1 MSLQN
6 PIRLLNK
13 LKIRAKGFHFFLVG
27 LVLFFCLTPGK
38 LLSSTD
44 KLVKL
49 GNEIFLNKLAPTLKG
64 KSLGLVINH
73 TSALPSGKSLVL
85 ALLEKGHRIQAIFSP
100 EHGITGTVE
109 AGKEVKNSELKGIT
123 IYSLYGE
130 TKKPRPEQME
140 GIDLLIYDIQDV
152 GARFYTYITTLKYIL
167 EAAAKAQ
174 IPVYVLD
181 RPNPVGGEI
190 VEGPLM
196 TPAFESFIGALPLP
210 IRYGLTSGELS
221 LMIKGEKWVPQDF
234 DLHVVRM
241 KNWKRHFYWKDT
253 GLLWTPPSPNIPT
266 PETAILFPGSSFLS
280 AIQLNE
286 GSGTPR
292 PFLQFGAPWLKP
304 LSLMNRLNG
313 GRDFGVELEA
323 IAYTPR
329 SLPGKV
335 LHPIYENRTCQGI
348 RITITQNEKFAPVR
362 FALETIKA
370 LQEKWPEHISFNA
383 FKLNRM
389 FGNEL
394 LSRFLEGNVNYE
406 TLLSRIEEEEEI
418 FKQKRKKYLLYE

>member
-1 MSLQN
+1 
-6 PIRLLNK
+6 LN
-13 LKIRAKGFHFFLVG
+13 RPRSAAQGFHFFLIG
-27 LVLFFCLTPGK
+27 LGLFLCLTPGRIFP
-38 LLSSTD
+38 STD

-49 GNEIFLNKLAPTLKG
+49 GNEIFLNKLAPSLKG

-73 TSALPSGKSLVL
+73 TSALPSGKSLVQ
-85 ALLEKGHRIQAIFSP
+85 ALLEKGHNIQAIFSP
-100 EHGITGTVE
+100 EHGVTGTVE

-130 TKKPRPEQME
+130 TKKPTPEQMG

-152 GARFYTYITTLKYIL
+152 GVRFYTYITTLKHIL
-167 EAAAKAQ
+167 EAAAQAQ

-196 TPAFESFIGALPLP
+196 IPAFESFIGALPIP
-210 IRYGLTSGELS
+210 IRYGLTSGELAM
-221 LMIKGEKWVPQDF
+221 MIKGEKWIPQDF

-241 KNWKRHFYWKDT
+241 RNWKRHFYWKDT
-253 GLLWTPPSPNIPT
+253 GLLWTPTSPNVPS
-266 PETAILFPGSSFLS
+266 PETALLFPGSSFLS

-286 GSGTPR
+286 GSGTPY

-313 GRDFGVELEA
+313 GRDFGVEFEA
-323 IAYTPR
+323 VKYTPQ
-329 SLPGKV
+329 SLPGKI
-335 LHPIYENRTCQGI
+335 LHPIYENRTCHGI
-348 RITITQNEKFAPVR
+348 RITITQNEKFSPIR

-370 LQEKWPEHISFNA
+370 LQEEWPDNISFNA
-383 FKLNRM
+383 FKLNQM

-394 LSRFLEGNVNYE
+394 LSRFLEGNVSYD
-406 TLLSRIEEEEEI
+406 TLLSRMEKEEEF

>member
-6 PIRLLNK
+6 PIRSLNRP
-13 LKIRAKGFHFFLVG
+13 KILAQGFHFFLTS
-27 LVLFFCLTPGK
+27 LVLFLSLTPGRVFP
-38 LLSSTD
+38 STD

-73 TSALPSGKSLVL
+73 TSSLPSGKSLVQ
-85 ALLEKGHRIQAIFSP
+85 ALLEKGHTIQAIFSP

-123 IYSLYGE
+123 INSLYGE
-130 TKKPRPEQME
+130 RRKPATEQME

-152 GARFYTYITTLKYIL
+152 GARFYTYITTLKYVL

-181 RPNPVGGEI
+181 RPNPIGGEM

-196 TPAFESFIGALPLP
+196 IPAFESFIGALPIP
-210 IRYGLTSGELS
+210 IRYGLTSGELAM
-221 LMIKGEKWVPQDF
+221 MIKGEKWVPQDF

-241 KNWKRHFYWKDT
+241 RNWKRHFYWKDT
-253 GLLWTPPSPNIPT
+253 GLLWTPPSPNIPS
-266 PETAILFPGSSFLS
+266 PETALLFPGSSFLA
-280 AIQLNE
+280 AIQMNE
-286 GSGTPR
+286 GGGTPH

-304 LSLMNRLNG
+304 LPLMNRLNG
-313 GRDFGVELEA
+313 GQDFGAELEA

-335 LHPIYENRTCQGI
+335 LHPIYENRTCHGI
-348 RITITQNEKFAPVR
+348 RITITQNEKFFPVR

-370 LQEKWPEHISFNA
+370 LQEDWPEHISFDA
-383 FKLNRM
+383 FKLNRI

-394 LSRFLEGNVNYE
+394 LSRFLEGNVHYE
-406 TLLSRIEEEEEI
+406 ALLTRMEEEEEY
-418 FKQKRKKYLLYE
+418 FKQQRQKYLLYD

>member
-1 MSLQN
+1 MLPQN
-6 PIRLLNK
+6 PIRLLNRP
-13 LKIRAKGFHFFLVG
+13 KIPAQGFHFFLIG
-27 LVLFFCLTPGK
+27 LMLFLCLTPGRVFP
-38 LLSSTD
+38 STD

-73 TSALPSGKSLVL
+73 TSALPSGKSLVQ
-85 ALLEKGHRIQAIFSP
+85 ALLEEGHSVQAIFSP
-100 EHGITGTVE
+100 EHGFTGKVE

-130 TKKPRPEQME
+130 TKKPTPEQME
-140 GIDLLIYDIQDV
+140 GIDFLIYDIQDV
-152 GARFYTYITTLKYIL
+152 GARFYTYITTLKHIL
-167 EAAAKAQ
+167 EAAAEAK

-181 RPNPVGGEI
+181 RPNPVGGEM

-196 TPAFESFIGALPLP
+196 SPEFESFIGALPIP
-210 IRYGLTSGELS
+210 IRYGLTSGELAM
-221 LMIKGEKWVPQDF
+221 MIKGEKWIPQDF
-234 DLHVVRM
+234 DLHIVRM
-241 KNWKRHFYWKDT
+241 RNWKRHFFWKDT
-253 GLLWTPPSPNIPT
+253 GLLWTPTSPNMPS
-266 PETAILFPGSSFLS
+266 PETAILFPGLSFLS

-286 GSGTPR
+286 GVGTPH

-304 LSLMNRLNG
+304 LSLMDRLNG
-313 GRDFGVELEA
+313 GQDFGVELEA

-329 SLPGKV
+329 SLPRKV
-335 LHPIYENRTCQGI
+335 LHPIYENRTCQGV
-348 RITITQNEKFAPVR
+348 RITIIQKENFFPIR

-370 LQEKWPEHISFNA
+370 IQEEWPDNIFFNA
-383 FKLNRM
+383 FNLNRK

-394 LSRFLEGNVNYE
+394 LSRFLEGNISYE
-406 TLLSRIEEEEEI
+406 TLLSRMEEEEEI

>member
-1 MSLQN
+1 ML
-6 PIRLLNK
+6 
-13 LKIRAKGFHFFLVG
+13 FL
-27 LVLFFCLTPGK
+27 CLTPGRVFP
-38 LLSSTD
+38 STD

-73 TSALPSGKSLVL
+73 TSALPSGKSLVQ
-85 ALLEKGHRIQAIFSP
+85 ALLEEGHSVQAIFSP
-100 EHGITGTVE
+100 EHGFTGKVE

-130 TKKPRPEQME
+130 TKKPTPEQME
-140 GIDLLIYDIQDV
+140 GIDFLIYDIQDV
-152 GARFYTYITTLKYIL
+152 GARFYTYITTLKHIL
-167 EAAAKAQ
+167 EAAAEAK

-181 RPNPVGGEI
+181 RPNPVGGEM

-196 TPAFESFIGALPLP
+196 SPEFESFIGALPIP
-210 IRYGLTSGELS
+210 IRYGLTSGELAM
-221 LMIKGEKWVPQDF
+221 MIKGEKWIPQDF
-234 DLHVVRM
+234 DLHIVRM
-241 KNWKRHFYWKDT
+241 RNWKRHFFWKDT
-253 GLLWTPPSPNIPT
+253 GLLWTPTSPNMPS
-266 PETAILFPGSSFLS
+266 PETAILFPGLSFLS

-286 GSGTPR
+286 GVGTPH

-304 LSLMNRLNG
+304 LSLMDRLNG
-313 GRDFGVELEA
+313 GQDFGVELEA

-329 SLPGKV
+329 SLPRKV
-335 LHPIYENRTCQGI
+335 LHPIYENRTCQGV
-348 RITITQNEKFAPVR
+348 RITIIQKENFFPIR

-370 LQEKWPEHISFNA
+370 IQEEWPDNIFFNA
-383 FKLNRM
+383 FNLNRK

-394 LSRFLEGNVNYE
+394 LSRFLEGNISYE
-406 TLLSRIEEEEEI
+406 TLLSRMEEEEEI

>member
-1 MSLQN
+1 MSPLN
-6 PIRLLNK
+6 PIRLLNRPRIPAQG
-13 LKIRAKGFHFFLVG
+13 LPFFLIG
-27 LVLFFCLTPGK
+27 LVLFLCSTPGR
-38 LLSSTD
+38 LFPSTD

-73 TSALPSGKSLVL
+73 TSALPSGKSLVQ
-85 ALLEKGHRIQAIFSP
+85 ALLEKGHNIQAIFSP
-100 EHGITGTVE
+100 EHGVTGTVE
-109 AGKEVKNSELKGIT
+109 AGKEVKNSEFKSIT
-123 IYSLYGE
+123 IYSLYEE
-130 TKKPRPEQME
+130 TKKPTPEQME
-140 GIDLLIYDIQDV
+140 GIDLIIYDIQDV
-152 GARFYTYITTLKYIL
+152 GARFYTYITTLKYVL

-196 TPAFESFIGALPLP
+196 IPEFESFIGALPIP
-210 IRYGLTSGELS
+210 IRYGLTSGELAM
-221 LMIKGEKWVPQDF
+221 MIKGEKWIPQDF

-241 KNWKRHFYWKDT
+241 RNWKRHFYWKDT
-253 GLLWTPPSPNIPT
+253 GLPWTPTSPNMPS
-266 PETAILFPGSSFLS
+266 PETAIIYPGSVFLS

-286 GSGTPR
+286 GVGTPH

-313 GRDFGVELEA
+313 GQDFGVEFEA

-348 RITITQNEKFAPVR
+348 RITITQKEKFSPIR

-370 LQEKWPEHISFNA
+370 LQEEWPDNIFFSA
-383 FKLNRM
+383 FKLNRI

-394 LSRFLEGNVNYE
+394 LSRFLEGNVSYE
-406 TLLSRIEEEEEI
+406 TLLSRMEEEEEI

>member
-1 MSLQN
+1 MNRPRVTAQ
-6 PIRLLNK
+6 
-13 LKIRAKGFHFFLVG
+13 GFQFFLIG
-27 LVLFFCLTPGK
+27 LGLLLCLAPGRIFP
-38 LLSSTD
+38 STD

-49 GNEIFLNKLAPTLKG
+49 GNEIFLNKLGPTLKG

-73 TSALPSGKSLVL
+73 TSALPSGKSLVQ
-85 ALLEKGHRIQAIFSP
+85 ALLEKGHAIQAIFSP
-100 EHGITGTVE
+100 EHGVTGTAE

-130 TKKPRPEQME
+130 TKKPTPEQME

-152 GARFYTYITTLKYIL
+152 GVRFYTYITTLKHIL

-196 TPAFESFIGALPLP
+196 IPAFESFIGALPIP
-210 IRYGLTSGELS
+210 IRYGLTSGELAM
-221 LMIKGEKWVPQDF
+221 MIKGEKWVPQDF

-241 KNWKRHFYWKDT
+241 RNWKRHFYWKDT
-253 GLLWTPPSPNIPT
+253 GLLWTPTSPNMPS
-266 PETAILFPGSSFLS
+266 PETAILFPGASFLS

-286 GSGTPR
+286 GSGTPH

-313 GRDFGVELEA
+313 GQDFGVELEA
-323 IAYTPR
+323 VKYTPQ
-329 SLPGKV
+329 SLPGKI
-335 LHPIYENRTCQGI
+335 LHPIYENRTCHGI
-348 RITITQNEKFAPVR
+348 RITITHNEKFSPIR

-370 LQEKWPEHISFNA
+370 LQEEWPDNISFNA

-394 LSRFLEGNVNYE
+394 LSRFLEGNVSYE
-406 TLLSRIEEEEEI
+406 TLLSRMEKEEEF
-418 FKQKRKKYLLYE
+418 FKQKRKKYLLYD

>member
-1 MSLQN
+1 MLPQN
-6 PIRLLNK
+6 PIRLLNRP
-13 LKIRAKGFHFFLVG
+13 KIPALGFHFFLTG
-27 LVLFFCLTPGK
+27 LALFLCLTPGRVFP
-38 LLSSTD
+38 STD
-44 KLVKL
+44 KLVNL
-49 GNEIFLNKLAPTLKG
+49 GNQIFLNKLAPTLKG

-73 TSALPSGKSLVL
+73 TSALPSGKSLVQ
-85 ALLEKGHRIQAIFSP
+85 ALLEEGHNIQAIFSP
-100 EHGITGTVE
+100 EHGVTGTVE

-130 TKKPRPEQME
+130 TKKPKPEQME

-152 GARFYTYITTLKYIL
+152 GARFYTYITTLKHIL
-167 EAAAKAQ
+167 EAAANAQ

-181 RPNPVGGEI
+181 RPNPVGGEA

-196 TPAFESFIGALPLP
+196 IPEFESFIGALPIP
-210 IRYGLTSGELS
+210 IRYGLTSGELAM
-221 LMIKGEKWVPQDF
+221 MIKGEKWIPQDF

-253 GLLWTPPSPNIPT
+253 GLLWIPTSPNIPS

-286 GSGTPR
+286 GSGTPH
-292 PFLQFGAPWLKP
+292 PFLQFGAPWLIP
-304 LSLMNRLNG
+304 LSLMNRLKG
-313 GRDFGVELEA
+313 GQDFGTELEA

-348 RITITQNEKFAPVR
+348 RITIIQKEKFSPIR
-362 FALETIKA
+362 FALETIKV
-370 LQEKWPEHISFNA
+370 LQEEWPDNISFNA

-394 LSRFLEGNVNYE
+394 LSRFLEGNVSYE
-406 TLLSRIEEEEEI
+406 TLLSRMEEEEEI
-418 FKQKRKKYLLYE
+418 FKQKRKKYLLYD

>member
-1 MSLQN
+1 MSPQN
-6 PIRLLNK
+6 PIRLLNRP
-13 LKIRAKGFHFFLVG
+13 KIPAQGFHFFLIG
-27 LVLFFCLTPGK
+27 LVLFLCLTPGRVFP
-38 LLSSTD
+38 STD

-49 GNEIFLNKLAPTLKG
+49 GNEIFLNKLAPTLRG

-73 TSALPSGKSLVL
+73 TSALPSGKSLVQ
-85 ALLEKGHRIQAIFSP
+85 ALLEKGHCVQAIFSP
-100 EHGITGTVE
+100 EHGFSGTVE
-109 AGKEVKNSELKGIT
+109 AGKEVKNSDLKGIT
-123 IYSLYGE
+123 VYSLYGE
-130 TKKPRPEQME
+130 TKKPTPDQME

-152 GARFYTYITTLKYIL
+152 GARFYTYITTLKHIL
-167 EAAAKAQ
+167 EAAAEAK

-181 RPNPVGGEI
+181 RPNPVGGEA

-196 TPAFESFIGALPLP
+196 NPEFESFIGALPIP
-210 IRYGLTSGELS
+210 IRYGLTSGELAM
-221 LMIKGEKWVPQDF
+221 MIKGEKWIPQDF

-253 GLLWTPPSPNIPT
+253 GLLWTPTSPNMPS
-266 PETAILFPGSSFLS
+266 PETAILFPGLSFLS

-286 GSGTPR
+286 GVGTPH

-313 GRDFGVELEA
+313 GQDFGVELEA

-329 SLPGKV
+329 SLPRKV

-348 RITITQNEKFAPVR
+348 RITITQKENFFPIR

-370 LQEKWPEHISFNA
+370 LQEEWPDNIFFNA
-383 FKLNRM
+383 FNLNRK

-406 TLLSRIEEEEEI
+406 TLLSRMEEEEEI

>member
-1 MSLQN
+1 MSPRN
-6 PIRLLNK
+6 PIRSLNR
-13 LKIRAKGFHFFLVG
+13 LRIQSQRLPFFLIG
-27 LVLFFCLTPGK
+27 FVLFLCLTPGRVF
-38 LLSSTD
+38 SSTD

-49 GNEIFLNKLAPTLKG
+49 GNEIFLNKLAPNLKG

-73 TSALPSGKSLVL
+73 TSALPSGKSLVQ
-85 ALLEKGHRIQAIFSP
+85 ALLEEGHKIQAIFSP
-100 EHGITGTVE
+100 EHGVSGTVE

-130 TKKPRPEQME
+130 TRKPMPEQME
-140 GIDLLIYDIQDV
+140 GIDLLVYDIQDV
-152 GARFYTYITTLKYIL
+152 GVRFYTYITTLKYVL
-167 EAAAKAQ
+167 QAAAAAH

-181 RPNPVGGEI
+181 RPNPVGGEK

-196 TPAFESFIGALPLP
+196 NPAFESFIGALPIP
-210 IRYGLTSGELS
+210 IRYGLTSGELAM
-221 LMIKGEKWVPQDF
+221 MIKGEKWVPQDF

-241 KNWKRHFYWKDT
+241 RNWKRHFYWKDT
-253 GLLWTPPSPNIPT
+253 GLLWTPTSPNMPSS
-266 PETAILFPGSSFLS
+266 ETALLFPGSSFLA

-286 GSGTPR
+286 GGGTPH
-292 PFLQFGAPWLKP
+292 PFHQFGAPWLKP

-313 GRDFGVELEA
+313 GQDFGAELEA

-335 LHPIYENRTCQGI
+335 LHPIYENRTCHGI
-348 RITITQNEKFAPVR
+348 RITITDNEKFFPIR

-370 LQEKWPEHISFNA
+370 LQEEWPDNIFFDA
-383 FKLNRM
+383 FKLNRI

-406 TLLSRIEEEEEI
+406 TLLSRMEEEEEF
-418 FKQKRKKYLLYE
+418 FKQKREKYLLYE

>member
-1 MSLQN
+1 ML
-6 PIRLLNK
+6 
-13 LKIRAKGFHFFLVG
+13 FL
-27 LVLFFCLTPGK
+27 CLTPGRIFP
-38 LLSSTD
+38 STD

-73 TSALPSGKSLVL
+73 TSALPSGKSLVQ
-85 ALLEKGHRIQAIFSP
+85 ALLEEGHSVQAIFSP
-100 EHGITGTVE
+100 EHGFTGKVE

-130 TKKPRPEQME
+130 TKKPTPEQME
-140 GIDLLIYDIQDV
+140 GIDFLIYDIQDV
-152 GARFYTYITTLKYIL
+152 GARFYTYITTLKHIL
-167 EAAAKAQ
+167 EAAAEAK

-181 RPNPVGGEI
+181 RPNPVGGEM

-196 TPAFESFIGALPLP
+196 SPEFESFIGALPIP
-210 IRYGLTSGELS
+210 IRYGLTSGELAM
-221 LMIKGEKWVPQDF
+221 MIKGEKWIPQDF
-234 DLHVVRM
+234 DLHIVRM
-241 KNWKRHFYWKDT
+241 RNWKRHFFWKDT
-253 GLLWTPPSPNIPT
+253 GLLWTPTSPNMPS
-266 PETAILFPGSSFLS
+266 PETAILFPGLSFLS

-286 GSGTPR
+286 GVGTPH

-304 LSLMNRLNG
+304 LSLMDRLNG
-313 GRDFGVELEA
+313 GQDFGVELEA

-329 SLPGKV
+329 SLPRKV
-335 LHPIYENRTCQGI
+335 LHPIYENRTCQGV
-348 RITITQNEKFAPVR
+348 RITIIQKENFFPIR

-370 LQEKWPEHISFNA
+370 IQEEWPDNIFFNA
-383 FKLNRM
+383 FNLNRK

-394 LSRFLEGNVNYE
+394 LSRFLEGNISYE
-406 TLLSRIEEEEEI
+406 TLLSRMEEEEEI

>member
-1 MSLQN
+1 MLPQN
-6 PIRLLNK
+6 PIRLLNRP
-13 LKIRAKGFHFFLVG
+13 KIPAQGFHFFLTG
-27 LVLFFCLTPGK
+27 LVLFLCLTPGRVFP
-38 LLSSTD
+38 STD

-49 GNEIFLNKLAPTLKG
+49 GNQIFLNKLAPTLKG

-73 TSALPSGKSLVL
+73 TSALPSGKSLVQ
-85 ALLEKGHRIQAIFSP
+85 ALLEEGHNIQAIFSP
-100 EHGITGTVE
+100 EHGVTGTVE

-130 TKKPRPEQME
+130 TKKPKPELME

-152 GARFYTYITTLKYIL
+152 GARFYTYITTLKHIL
-167 EAAAKAQ
+167 EAAANAQ

-181 RPNPVGGEI
+181 RPNPVGGEA

-196 TPAFESFIGALPLP
+196 IPEFESFIGALPIP
-210 IRYGLTSGELS
+210 IRYGLTSGELAM
-221 LMIKGEKWVPQDF
+221 MIKGEKWIPQDF

-253 GLLWTPPSPNIPT
+253 GLLWIPTSPNIPS

-286 GSGTPR
+286 GSGTPH
-292 PFLQFGAPWLKP
+292 PFLQFGAPWLIP
-304 LSLMNRLNG
+304 LSLMNRLKG
-313 GRDFGVELEA
+313 GQDFGTELEA

-348 RITITQNEKFAPVR
+348 RITIIKKEKFSPIR

-370 LQEKWPEHISFNA
+370 LQEEWPDNISFNA

-394 LSRFLEGNVNYE
+394 LSRFLEGNVSYE
-406 TLLSRIEEEEEI
+406 TLLSRMEEEEEI
-418 FKQKRKKYLLYE
+418 FKQKRKKYLLYD